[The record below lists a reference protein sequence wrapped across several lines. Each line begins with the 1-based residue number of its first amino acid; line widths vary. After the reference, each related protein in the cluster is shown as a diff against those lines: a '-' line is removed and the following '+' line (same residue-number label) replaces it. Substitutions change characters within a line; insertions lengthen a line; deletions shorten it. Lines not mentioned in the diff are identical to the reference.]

1 MAIKHLDEARSG
13 AITEMEGILS
23 NNPSVIEAAVLV
35 DDLFGRI
42 SVKLWLGERSQ
53 APRLEQVIRE
63 RLAIACAQYWT
74 NSISVSEHSHPEEED
89 DPLLQLAW
97 KEGLPRVGNDQLRV
111 NDRLRHH
118 SGWFRSD
125 AESAPIWLPEQ
136 GPRIVVFHGFK
147 GGAGRTTLLTSYA
160 LSCARGGKS
169 VVVVDMDLDAPGVG
183 TLLSADT
190 DGTISRWGTVDFFLE
205 ASDGHALS
213 DYFHVC
219 AQSNLT
225 GSGHIKVFPTGEIS
239 DDYLPKLARV
249 DLDARSSIARHPLG
263 LLLSAIRTLEPDVI
277 LLDGRAGLSPAA
289 GLLLS
294 GIAHLHVLVATASE
308 QSLQGLERVIRHLG
322 YTRASRGRSQGE
334 CVIVQALI
342 PDNAD
347 TSAVVQADFRARTET
362 IFRDGYYAMERSEDD
377 SLWSLYDMESN
388 IAPHVPVPI
397 SYRSRLAHFSNL
409 DQVADLLAEDPEYV
423 ALHERINERLGLG
436 ASDTIDTDGDE

>member
-1 MAIKHLDEARSG
+1 MVIKHLDEARSG
-13 AITEMEGILS
+13 AITQMERILGD
-23 NNPSVIEAAVLV
+23 NPGVIEAAVIV

-42 SVKLWLGERSQ
+42 SVKLWLVEQSQ
-53 APRLEQVIRE
+53 ASRLEQVICE
-63 RLAIACAQYWT
+63 RLGLVCAQYWT
-74 NSISVSEHSHPEEED
+74 NSVTVSKNSHPDDED

-97 KEGLPRVGNDQLRV
+97 KEGLPRVGYDHLRI

-118 SGWFRSD
+118 SGWFMSD
-125 AESAPIWLPEQ
+125 AESGPIWPPEQ

-147 GGAGRTTLLTSYA
+147 GGAGRTTLLASYA

-190 DGTISRWGTVDFFLE
+190 DGTIARWGTVDFFLE
-205 ASDGHALS
+205 APDGHPLG

-225 GSGHIKVFPTGEIS
+225 GSGYINVFPAGRIS

-263 LLLSAIRTLEPDVI
+263 LLLSAIRTMEPDVI

-308 QSLQGLERVIRHLG
+308 QSMQGLERVIRHLG
-322 YTRASRGRSQGE
+322 YARASLGRSQGE
-334 CVIVQALI
+334 CVIVQALV

-347 TSAVVQADFRARTET
+347 TSVVVQADFRERIET
-362 IFRDGYYAMERSEDD
+362 MFRDGYYAMERSDDD
-377 SLWSLYDMESN
+377 SVWSLYDMDSN
-388 IAPHVPVPI
+388 VAPHVPVPI
-397 SYRSRLAHFSNL
+397 SYRARLAHFSNL

-436 ASDTIDTDGDE
+436 ASDTIDTDGEE